1 MEKKDL
7 DVAEEKPEVPA
18 ETAEVVETEIAK
30 TARKPRAKKVVD
42 AEVEVISF
50 TNRKVGVEISRPG
63 ADIEKPPKEKKPR
76 PPMTEKQKEIGR
88 ANLAAGRAKRDEN
101 RAVRKVQFEADLKV
115 REVQKEETMKK
126 REEKKIA
133 KIKKIIPIADETDSD
148 SEAEIIIVKK
158 NKVVSKSPVNVKEKI
173 AKIEAKKPEPL
184 KQKPMVLFY

>member
-1 MEKKDL
+1 MEKQTEDTLETLEDKTA
-7 DVAEEKPEVPA
+7 VPEI
-18 ETAEVVETEIAK
+18 VETEGGSSMPK
-30 TARKPRAKKVVD
+30 TARKPRVKKVVD
-42 AEVEVISF
+42 ADVEVI
-50 TNRKVGVEISRPG
+50 
-63 ADIEKPPKEKKPR
+63 AKPPKEKKPR

-115 REVQKEETMKK
+115 REVEKEETMKK
-126 REEKKIA
+126 RQENKIA

-184 KQKPMVLFY
+184 KPKPMVLFY